1 MKKITI
7 SLDDETYRLAH
18 IYAARRKTSV
28 SAVIRQFLV
37 ETVAG
42 ERKFAQLKKD
52 EAAIRAAIRSFKASD
67 RLSRDESHARA

>member
-7 SLDDETYRLAH
+7 SLDDETYRLAR
-18 IYAARRKTSV
+18 IYTARRKTSV
-28 SAVIRQFLV
+28 STVIRQFLV

-42 ERKFAQLKKD
+42 ERESAQLKKD

>member
-18 IYAARRKTSV
+18 IYAAHRKTSV
-28 SAVIRQFLV
+28 SAVMRRFLV

-42 ERKFAQLKKD
+42 EREFAQLKKD